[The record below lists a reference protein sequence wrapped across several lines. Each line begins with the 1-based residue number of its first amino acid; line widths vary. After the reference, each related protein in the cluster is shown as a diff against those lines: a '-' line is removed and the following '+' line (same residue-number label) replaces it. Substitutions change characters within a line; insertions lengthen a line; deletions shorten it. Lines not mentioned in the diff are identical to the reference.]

1 MAADS
6 PMRPFVSGSL
16 MTILAC
22 MGFWVALFPA
32 AASGRQKPLAWA
44 GDAEGGAPY
53 EFQDPGDP
61 ARLIGFEVEIA
72 TAIGRI
78 LGRPMKFVQNQWDG
92 LVPGLGRG
100 DYDMVISGLEI
111 TPDRAEVIQ
120 FSRPY
125 YVTYEQLTVRAAE
138 NVIRSLEDCR
148 GRRVGTLKG
157 SLAQRMLDA
166 RGDMK
171 VVSYDGQINAYE
183 DLLNGRL
190 DAVLMDYIIALYN
203 VAPLPQLKMVGPPV
217 GRLEYGIGMR
227 KEDAALHAAVDRAL
241 VQMIGSGELRK
252 ILQDWNLWTPM
263 CAAYFGDHAPDMG
276 TARSFQRYLG
286 ARTQQVS
293 AWDQVRRYA
302 GYLPLLGKG
311 AVVTLELSLL
321 SMVLAVSLGLLVA
334 LSRLYAPRLVR
345 VLASVFIESVRGTPL
360 LIQLFLIFYGL
371 PHVGIRMSPLLAA
384 ILGLGLNYSAY
395 EAENYRAGIQAI
407 PRTQMEAA
415 LALGMTRLQ
424 ALRHVIVPQA
434 LRLVIPPVTND
445 FIALLKDS
453 SLVSVITMVELTKA
467 YSQLASIHYDYL
479 GIGLLAAGMYFLI
492 GLPFVRLARL
502 AERYF
507 SPGQRALTVGAKAR
521 QTP

>member
-1 MAADS
+1 MSAAF
-6 PMRPFVSGSL
+6 RRR
-16 MTILAC
+16 
-22 MGFWVALFPA
+22 FPPGLTAVMLA
-32 AASGRQKPLAWA
+32 AAMCSALRVPAGFGRQQPLAWA

-53 EFQDPGDP
+53 EFQDPRDP
-61 ARLIGFEVEIA
+61 ARLIGFEVDIA
-72 TAIGRI
+72 EAIGRI

-92 LVPGLGRG
+92 LVPGLARA

-125 YVTYEQLTVRAAE
+125 YITYEQLAVRAQE
-138 NVIRSLEDCR
+138 SGIRSLEDCR
-148 GRRVGTLKG
+148 GRRVGTLKA
-157 SLAQRMLDA
+157 SLAQRLLDA
-166 RGDMK
+166 RGDLQA
-171 VVSYDGQINAYE
+171 VSYDGQINAYE

-190 DAVLMDYIIALYN
+190 DAVLMDHIIALYN

-227 KEDAALHAAVDRAL
+227 KEDTALKADVDRAL
-241 VQMIGSGELRK
+241 AQMVASGELRR
-252 ILQDWNLWTPM
+252 ILQDWNLWTPL
-263 CAAYFGDHAPDMG
+263 CAGFFGDHYRDAGEAP
-276 TARSFQRYLG
+276 AFERYLSD
-286 ARTQQVS
+286 RTRPMT
-293 AWDQVRRYA
+293 AWDKARRYVS
-302 GYLPLLGKG
+302 YLPLLGKG

-321 SMVLAVSLGLLVA
+321 SMALAVSLGLFVA

-345 VLASVFIESVRGTPL
+345 ALAAVFIESVRGTPL

-371 PHVGIRMSPLLAA
+371 PHVGVKMSPVLAA

-424 ALRHVIVPQA
+424 SLRHVIVPQA
-434 LRLVIPPVTND
+434 IRLVIPPVTND

-507 SPGQRALTVGAKAR
+507 SPAQRPRAIGAKTR
-521 QTP
+521 Q